1 MQTQSKE
8 DLIQL
13 VQESV
18 QPALLAHLGDEKFIS
33 NNPQFVNLYGL
44 KAEEIQ
50 SSILFSQILK
60 QAKKIFQKNFNFF
73 NFEIVD
79 GNKIFL
85 ITAEIRDQF
94 LLIYLQEKYSKNT
107 PSNHLLDILDSLG
120 AQVYCKDAEHNY
132 TYANKK
138 VGELFGLDNKELIGT
153 KDADYFDEPTFNN
166 IQSEIDDLISGKV
179 KKIEKE
185 ESLFIKNLN
194 EVKTFLSVKKPL
206 HGNNKTVAMF
216 GISTE
221 ITDYKETE
229 KRLNAILNNLPVYI
243 YVKDLNQRFLYAN
256 RMVQELLETSLENI
270 INKTASEI
278 LGQEQSKECDPLD
291 FKLIKT
297 ESIVEGF
304 ERFITEDNVF
314 HYRSIKAPIFDEEG
328 NLTSFIG
335 MSTDITKSVEL
346 ENSFEEANKE
356 LKIKIKEI
364 TKLKNSLW
372 EQATHDPLTQLFNR
386 RYFKEYLQKE
396 LSKAQRNKKPLALLL
411 LDADYFKKINDD
423 LGHDTGDKVLI
434 KLSEIMM
441 NECRRSDIICR
452 YGGEEFV
459 ILMPEANKEAAF
471 DRAEK
476 IRVVYEQEISRL
488 LNEKNTISIGI
499 AMWHDELTNIEGFVK
514 AADQAIYQAK
524 ENGRNQVVVY
534 DESLNS

>member
-216 GISTE
+216 GISTKSP
-221 ITDYKETE
+221 T
-229 KRLNAILNNLPVYI
+229 
-243 YVKDLNQRFLYAN
+243 
-256 RMVQELLETSLENI
+256 
-270 INKTASEI
+270 
-278 LGQEQSKECDPLD
+278 
-291 FKLIKT
+291 
-297 ESIVEGF
+297 
-304 ERFITEDNVF
+304 
-314 HYRSIKAPIFDEEG
+314 
-328 NLTSFIG
+328 
-335 MSTDITKSVEL
+335 TK
-346 ENSFEEANKE
+346 KQ
-356 LKIKIKEI
+356 
-364 TKLKNSLW
+364 KN
-372 EQATHDPLTQLFNR
+372 D
-386 RYFKEYLQKE
+386 
-396 LSKAQRNKKPLALLL
+396 
-411 LDADYFKKINDD
+411 
-423 LGHDTGDKVLI
+423 
-434 KLSEIMM
+434 
-441 NECRRSDIICR
+441 
-452 YGGEEFV
+452 
-459 ILMPEANKEAAF
+459 
-471 DRAEK
+471 
-476 IRVVYEQEISRL
+476 
-488 LNEKNTISIGI
+488 
-499 AMWHDELTNIEGFVK
+499 
-514 AADQAIYQAK
+514 
-524 ENGRNQVVVY
+524 
-534 DESLNS
+534 